1 MKNISYLNVLN
12 VTIVGSSASGFV
24 CMSLLDASIK
34 SLLLL
39 ALATVTALALVRASA
54 ATRHMIWG
62 TTMIGLLL
70 MPACAMLLPQW
81 RVLPSWLSLESRF
94 EQQSDIS
101 EPLVYNAPA
110 SDGRAKT
117 EPDFA
122 PDPAQYETTSLPI
135 ISDSFVAVES
145 TVQPAVIR
153 MSAFVIVGIW
163 TIGFSLCLLPIAF
176 ALLRLRHTE
185 RILHKNPPLSNR
197 IVRHIA
203 TLAKELDVKPPRI
216 LVGPPGAMPMVWSLR
231 GSRMLLPIDIEHWSA
246 NRIKSVLL
254 HELVHLKRRDPTW
267 FLVGLLARAVNWF
280 NPLAWYAVH
289 RLRLEC
295 EQACDDHVLRMGVEA
310 SEYASHLLA
319 LSTSVR
325 AASGTSS
332 MALAMASKPSVENRI
347 VSILDTKKNRCAVTL
362 RRASA
367 MLFTV
372 TACVVLMAILAAT
385 GSDKTIANAP
395 TSSEQDEVVTI
406 KYPHCIV
413 EVDNLKPRSLAEA
426 IAAFN
431 RESLESPTGS
441 AQAPI
446 TEQETLV
453 AISEFVK
460 LEHVPDA
467 TKAVFREIAETKTV
481 PANAYFRRFT
491 RFDDERQM
499 HGVWCVR
506 LYLEATNPP
515 VYSVPI
521 RTTSLYVRPYTQL
534 ERKQNAEGFTLLNRF
549 ASYFESQ
556 PTERAKDV
564 VAKEATDRLK
574 IAFQKAVY
582 ANKLDDAMELYHW
595 EGANDSLRDFVAS
608 ELKTLFKARALSIKF
623 GPSRLDGKQVH
634 WSAYQHFQPNLPI
647 VGYMHIRYTPQDE
660 VANANGS
667 VESHLLDHGDILAVY
682 VEGVFPGEAIQKA
695 PVSNDPS
702 TKIGKSENAPNFPI
716 LVQKKGTIML
726 PLIAPIMVKGKSIAQ
741 AAEFIKQAYLD
752 AKLLKPEDQRMPIVT
767 LIGQRISFPS
777 KTLSLE
783 LGKLGNELRF
793 VNYVAFGDRKLPEGP
808 VAGLSIRGNMEKLA
822 DGTYLQTEV
831 ISNPGSL
838 ISGHLANEEIRQRDL
853 ENTNRNVGSY
863 RLAIRGQHEKTPADM
878 AFETAKEELRKKK
891 LEQEARVQKL
901 EAEKQKI
908 IEKALEENPQAFRR
922 KEEEQSTITPLGDK
936 ERNAKKNFEAKM
948 QKFEAM
954 ARAREEEAQTLT
966 EQLILNQQL
975 RGQLQDIPAFQGKI
989 SNIESDGETLF
1000 IDIGKAKGMRPGVL
1014 FSVFDQDAGRK
1025 KLWKPKAVVEVVAV
1039 LTRDLSRCK
1048 VVSKIGSESIAKGDG
1063 IYSAVWKPAPTVF
1076 IALVGKMDINGDGKD
1091 DREEVTKLIESEGGK
1106 VVNEL
1111 TPETRWLVTGTEID
1125 QADPLIEKAKLMG
1138 ISRINYD
1145 KLLRC
1150 FEASGVELQ
1159 KK

>member
-1 MKNISYLNVLN
+1 MKNISYLNLLN

-39 ALATVTALALVRASA
+39 ALATAAALALVRASA

-70 MPACAMLLPQW
+70 IPACALLLPQW

-94 EQQSDIS
+94 EQQSAIS
-101 EPLVYNAPA
+101 EPLVYKAPA
-110 SDGRAKT
+110 SDEPVET
-117 EPDFA
+117 ETHFA
-122 PDPAQYETTSLPI
+122 SDPAQYETTSLLNIPDAI
-135 ISDSFVAVES
+135 VPAES
-145 TVQPAVIR
+145 TVPPTVIR
-153 MSAFVIVGIW
+153 LSAFAIVGIW
-163 TIGFSLCLLPIAF
+163 AAGVSLCLLPVMFAF
-176 ALLRLRHTE
+176 LRLRHTE
-185 RILHKNPPLSNR
+185 RILRHYPPLTKK
-197 IVRHIA
+197 IVRRISA
-203 TLAKELDVKPPRI
+203 LAKELGVKPPRI
-216 LVGPPGAMPMVWSLR
+216 LVGPPGAMPMVWSFA
-231 GSRMLLPIDIEHWSA
+231 GSRMLLPIDIEHWSP
-246 NRIKSVLL
+246 NRITSVLL
-254 HELVHLKRRDPTW
+254 HELVHLRRRDPTW
-267 FLVGLLARAVNWF
+267 FLIGLVARAVNWF

-295 EQACDDHVLRMGVEA
+295 ERACDDHVLQMGVEA

-325 AASGTSS
+325 ATSGTGS
-332 MALAMASKPSVENRI
+332 MAMAMASKPSVENRI
-347 VSILDTKKNRCAVTL
+347 VSILDAKKNRCDVTL

-372 TACVVLMAILAAT
+372 TACVVAMATLATT

-413 EVDNLKPRSLAEA
+413 EVENLQPRSLAEA

-467 TKAVFREIAETKTV
+467 TKAAFREIAETKTV

-491 RFDDERQM
+491 RFDDERLM

-549 ASYFESQ
+549 ASYFERP
-556 PTERAKDV
+556 PTEG
-564 VAKEATDRLK
+564 AKEVIAEDVRL
-574 IAFQKAVY
+574 IGAFQRAVF
-582 ANKLDDAMELYHW
+582 ANKLDELMELYHW
-595 EGANDSLRDFVAS
+595 QGADDTLRSFVTS
-608 ELKTLFKARALSIKF
+608 ELKTLLNANALSIKIE
-623 GPSRLDGKQVH
+623 PRALDGKLVH
-634 WSAYQHFQPNLPI
+634 WSAYQQYQPNLPV
-647 VGYMHIRYTPQDE
+647 VGYMHIEYTPQDE
-660 VANANGS
+660 VANAKEPTGS
-667 VESHLLDHGDILAVY
+667 LVLDHGDIL
-682 VEGVFPGEAIQKA
+682 GVLIKGVVTYEATPKG
-695 PVSNDPS
+695 PTPNDPDGNS
-702 TKIGKSENAPNFPI
+702 QQLEKSPSYPI
-716 LVQKKGTIML
+716 VVYDDGTIAL
-726 PLIAPIMVKGKSIAQ
+726 PSIKPISVKGKTIDQTIELINRS
-741 AAEFIKQAYLD
+741 YLD
-752 AKLLKPEDQRMPIVT
+752 ARIFNSMAGRTQIVKVIKRRMT
-767 LIGQRISFPS
+767 LPS

-793 VNYVAFGDRKLPEGP
+793 VNYVALGDRKLPEGP
-808 VAGLSIRGNMEKLA
+808 VAGLSITGNMEKLE
-822 DGTYLQTEV
+822 DGTYLQTEL

-853 ENTNRNVGSY
+853 ENTKRNVGKNRPANPVQDAELSAELEDY
-863 RLAIRGQHEKTPADM
+863 LGKGRKTNRE
-878 AFETAKEELRKKK
+878 FEAKTLKLKEELHKLEEKK
-891 LEQEARVQKL
+891 LEF
-901 EAEKQKI
+901 EKELKRLQV
-908 IEKALEENPQAFRR
+908 EHDVPPQ
-922 KEEEQSTITPLGDK
+922 
-936 ERNAKKNFEAKM
+936 
-948 QKFEAM
+948 
-954 ARAREEEAQTLT
+954 
-966 EQLILNQQL
+966 
-975 RGQLQDIPAFQGKI
+975 QGKI
-989 SNIESDGETLF
+989 TTVENDGETLF
-1000 IDIGKAKGMRPGVL
+1000 IDLGKADALRPGLRFGVI
-1014 FSVFDQDAGRK
+1014 DQDVDRRK
-1025 KLWKPKAVVEVVAV
+1025 LGKPKAVVEVVAV
-1039 LTRDLSRCK
+1039 VTNKLSRCK
-1048 VVSKIGSESIAKGDG
+1048 VLRKLGGESITKGDG
-1063 IYSAVWKPAPTVF
+1063 IYSPAWKPAEKVQF
-1076 IALVGKMDINGDGKD
+1076 ALVGKMDINGDGKD

-1138 ISRINYD
+1138 ISRINYG
-1145 KLLRC
+1145 KLLGW
-1150 FEASGVELQ
+1150 FEASGIELQ